1 MSRRIR
7 IIKFDMAYYVYIIS
21 NKYNT
26 TVYIGVTGNLIQ
38 RINNHK
44 EGNGSWFSRR
54 YNCSKLVYYESYDKI
69 EDAIRREKQLK
80 GWRRDKKNALICRV
94 NPDWEELVP

>member
-54 YNCSKLVYYESYDKI
+54 YNCSKLVYYEPFDI
-69 EDAIRREKQLK
+69 AEDALRREKQLK
-80 GWRRDKKNALICRV
+80 GGRREKKNELKCRT